1 MGGSTPLDVCAL
13 PVEKLGEHM
22 FNSAVVHFVTA
33 GQVPIIGGAGAQN
46 AVRSAKVMAHF
57 ARLAALLR
65 YSWQSESNVLQL
77 NRNARGGL
85 HDASSPLNPAGL
97 PKHTLRFSR

>member
-46 AVRSAKVMAHF
+46 AVRPAKGDGSFRTVGG
-57 ARLAALLR
+57 AA
-65 YSWQSESNVLQL
+65 
-77 NRNARGGL
+77 
-85 HDASSPLNPAGL
+85 SPLMA
-97 PKHTLRFSR
+97 S